1 MGYWVF
7 EHFHDIIC
15 GAHVNSHV
23 KPAGLYVKHMGSH
36 MKPILY
42 HSESKMS
49 SCDGGLNMDDPSAT
63 RNLSCFGFLEKY
75 HPKKRIMFQYEFP
88 GKQSN

>member
-15 GAHVNSHV
+15 GAHLNSHV

-49 SCDGGLNMDDPSAT
+49 SCDGRFKHGRPL
-63 RNLSCFGFLEKY
+63 CHEK
-75 HPKKRIMFQYEFP
+75 PLLFWV
-88 GKQSN
+88 S